1 MSNMKF
7 VTALAPVNIA
17 VVKYWGK
24 RDEARILPIND
35 SVSVTLS
42 GDQMHAK
49 TTVCASPD
57 FEADRIWLNGR
68 EAVIPD
74 GKIPHALHPG
84 AIQGK
89 EGIKFC
95 SAA

>member
-1 MSNMKF
+1 MSKMKF
-7 VTALAPVNIA
+7 VTAVAPVNIA

-49 TTVCASPD
+49 GT
-57 FEADRIWLNGR
+57 IR
-68 EAVIPD
+68 E
-74 GKIPHALHPG
+74 
-84 AIQGK
+84 
-89 EGIKFC
+89 
-95 SAA
+95 

>member
-1 MSNMKF
+1 MSKITF
-7 VTALAPVNIA
+7 VTALAPVNMA

-49 TTVCASPD
+49 TTVCAAPD
-57 FEADRIWLNGR
+57 FEADRIWLNGKEESVDNPRLANCLR
-68 EAVIPD
+68 E
-74 GKIPHALHPG
+74 GCLRKNC
-84 AIQGK
+84 Q
-89 EGIKFC
+89 
-95 SAA
+95 

>member
-1 MSNMKF
+1 MSKMTF

-68 EAVIPD
+68 EESVDNPRLANCLRDPSETRLPD
-74 GKIPHALHPG
+74 GKI
-84 AIQGK
+84 
-89 EGIKFC
+89 
-95 SAA
+95 